1 MFVDYW
7 DPDIENFQLDGM
19 PLRLE
24 VEDIYFIRG
33 LSRRSEV
40 VNLRYCGV
48 GGGITTEEYIVM
60 YFLLYKEKIGI
71 QVLVNA
77 IQSLSL

>member
-7 DPDIENFQLDGM
+7 DPDTKSFMLDGM

-33 LSRRSEV
+33 LSRRGEV
-40 VNLRYCGV
+40 VNLRAHGV
-48 GGGITTEEYIVM
+48 FGGITLRST
-60 YFLLYKEKIGI
+60 
-71 QVLVNA
+71 
-77 IQSLSL
+77 